1 MLLFSLSDTPRNK
14 LLDWYEDVCAQARGL
29 CAAYDPAGALS
40 MVTFDSEWQAYPGNI
55 TNVADVANGDP
66 PNFRARPTYACPADH
81 PDDAAPAI
89 LAVHK
94 RAMDRHQAYTM
105 ASSTLNVALLAS
117 VGVDNTVS
125 LKATYNPTPLYAL
138 TPFQIVEAMFAKHG
152 TLAGQ
157 DLARLRAPLQE
168 PLTAVADLERHM
180 DKFMLA
186 AKKLTLSGQ
195 GKQPYEYFEAF
206 LATVQ
211 AFPVVAGSM
220 STYYAVHPTVD

>member
-1 MLLFSLSDTPRNK
+1 
-14 LLDWYEDVCAQARGL
+14 
-29 CAAYDPAGALS
+29 
-40 MVTFDSEWQAYPGNI
+40 
-55 TNVADVANGDP
+55 
-66 PNFRARPTYACPADH
+66 
-81 PDDAAPAI
+81 
-89 LAVHK
+89 
-94 RAMDRHQAYTM
+94 MDRHHAYTT

-125 LKATYNPTPLYAL
+125 LKASYNPTPLYAL
-138 TPFQIVEAMFAKHG
+138 TPFQIVEAMFTKHG
-152 TLAGQ
+152 TLTGE

-180 DKFMLA
+180 DKFSLA
-186 AKKLTLSGQ
+186 SEKLTLAGQ

-220 STYYAVHPTVD
+220 STY